1 MTDRLTDGPGSVAA
15 GSRTSG
21 GRRLRAMK
29 CTPAWPY
36 SRLHPGVSQHSRGG
50 CENWRMP
57 SNAAGVVPKGRKRPH
72 NFAQTCTSCL
82 CNVEAGL
89 DSSPH
94 PSPKR
99 TTCPY
104 SLASLHDPRR

>member
-57 SNAAGVVPKGRKRPH
+57 SNAAERAPGRGVPGRGRLAH
-72 NFAQTCTSCL
+72 FARNLHPC
-82 CNVEAGL
+82 
-89 DSSPH
+89 SSTV
-94 PSPKR
+94 
-99 TTCPY
+99 TTEVR
-104 SLASLHDPRR
+104 SRAQFL